1 MNRAMEFYK
10 KSLTKKWTNSKTGH
24 APTFNNMATICY
36 DNGDHKNSIK
46 FLKKALE
53 IKPNYLNAY
62 YNITLV
68 YVRTGRFSEAL
79 ESADKLLSERKES
92 SDFLQ
97 TKGFVLLS
105 AGRFGEA
112 ISILKSALDI
122 DPNNNKANLYM
133 GVGLSLKEEYRKADM
148 FLKKAY
154 ALSPKDIYVH
164 FARIENSVR
173 GGNKEY
179 VDHYLEK
186 LLELFDKE
194 TIIGSLKRLDKNN
207 IIVPLSQKILTDQIV
222 PNLPIIADNMIGLK
236 NIDTV
241 DFEKR

>member
-36 DNGDHKNSIK
+36 DKGDYNNSIK
-46 FLKKALE
+46 FLEKAVE
-53 IKPNYLNAY
+53 IKPNYLHAY